1 MRIEQYCIAVAATAA
16 LCGMGLGIFMASNQD
31 FTLMP
36 AHAHLNLLGWVS
48 MALYGLYYRGAAL
61 LRVRLAWI
69 QAGVATVGFVVMT
82 GALAGLLITLD
93 HRFEAFIGIGASLS
107 FLAMALFLAQVLTEG
122 RRPAAKGVPAP
133 LPAPGASVAYEHG

>member
-16 LCGMGLGIFMASNQD
+16 LCGMGLGIFMATSQD

-61 LRVRLAWI
+61 LRIRLAWI
-69 QAGVATVGFVVMT
+69 QAGVATVGFVTMT
-82 GALAGLLITLD
+82 GALAALLVTLD
-93 HRFEAFIGIGASLS
+93 HRFEALIGVGASLS
-107 FLAMALFLAQVLTEG
+107 LVAMALFLVQVVTES
-122 RRPAAKGVPAP
+122 RPAQRKTGVPLGTLAP
-133 LPAPGASVAYEHG
+133 VEHG

>member
-16 LCGMGLGIFMASNQD
+16 LCGMGLGIFMATSQD

-61 LRVRLAWI
+61 LRIRLAWI
-69 QAGVATVGFVVMT
+69 QAGVATVGFVTMT
-82 GALAGLLITLD
+82 GALAALLVTLD
-93 HRFEAFIGIGASLS
+93 HRFEALIGVGASLS
-107 FLAMALFLAQVLTEG
+107 LVAMALFLVQVVTES
-122 RRPAAKGVPAP
+122 RPAPRKTGVPPGPFAP
-133 LPAPGASVAYEHG
+133 VEHG

>member
-16 LCGMGLGIFMASNQD
+16 LCGMGLGIFMATSQD

-69 QAGVATVGFVVMT
+69 QAGVATAGFLTMT
-82 GALAGLLITLD
+82 GALAALLVTLD
-93 HRFEAFIGIGASLS
+93 HRFETWIGVGASLS
-107 FLAMALFLAQVLTEG
+107 LVAMALFLIQVVTES
-122 RRPAAKGVPAP
+122 RPARSKDETP
-133 LPAPGASVAYEHG
+133 LLPSGTFPVVEHG

>member
-16 LCGMGLGIFMASNQD
+16 LSGMGLGIFMAVSQD

-61 LRVRLAWI
+61 LRIRLAWV
-69 QAGVATVGFVVMT
+69 QAGVATAGFVTMT
-82 GALAGLLITLD
+82 GALAALLVTLD
-93 HRFEAFIGIGASLS
+93 HRFEALIGVGASLS
-107 FLAMALFLAQVLTEG
+107 LVAMALFLIQVVTES
-122 RRPAAKGVPAP
+122 RPAPAAAADETFTEL
-133 LPAPGASVAYEHG
+133 LPVEHG

>member
-16 LCGMGLGIFMASNQD
+16 LCGMGLGIFMATNHD

-61 LRVRLAWI
+61 LRIRLAWI
-69 QAGVATVGFVVMT
+69 QAGIATVGFVTMT
-82 GALAGLLITLD
+82 GALAALLLTLD
-93 HRFEAFIGIGASLS
+93 PRFEPLIGVGASLS
-107 FLAMALFLAQVLTEG
+107 LLAMALFLFQVVIES
-122 RRPAAKGVPAP
+122 RPTRIRDTSP
-133 LPAPGASVAYEHG
+133 LPAEGTFPVVEHG